1 MLGDHQQP
9 TIELAGDDGVHGV
22 AGGRLCRSVRLGS
35 VVRERVRLRHEQ
47 GGCDPGPLHEV
58 RLVHPPP
65 APPTAP
71 GGSICCMH
79 AGVAV
84 MQNQVGLD
92 GQGNVAGD
100 PTLLAGT
107 ILETVAGITG
117 N

>member
-1 MLGDHQQP
+1 
-9 TIELAGDDGVHGV
+9 
-22 AGGRLCRSVRLGS
+22 
-35 VVRERVRLRHEQ
+35 
-47 GGCDPGPLHEV
+47 
-58 RLVHPPP
+58 
-65 APPTAP
+65 
-71 GGSICCMH
+71 MH